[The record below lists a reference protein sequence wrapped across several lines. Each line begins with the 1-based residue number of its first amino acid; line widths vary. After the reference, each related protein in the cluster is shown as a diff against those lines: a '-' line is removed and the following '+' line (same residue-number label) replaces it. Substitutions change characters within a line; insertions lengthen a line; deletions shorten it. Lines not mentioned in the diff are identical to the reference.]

1 MYNCIQLDSIY
12 VAFRFPTKP
21 TAPCSLVPVFLGQ
34 RRPLI
39 DPSIPSSRQPPTIY
53 LLLVVVVVFSKPPNL
68 PILILWILNLH
79 IIMCP
84 NQSTVILFFV
94 SLVHRCLLDK
104 KRFRTPFLTLQNHF
118 ENWTTIGLN
127 FLQHLRPCLIW
138 INQILLPFSFYSS
151 ANLLLSANK
160 TLRFLLQILGSMFN
174 LADLSGKM
182 CSCQPCLALLI
193 PPVFLSPTDFS
204 CIFSP
209 TDFSYFLALLISP
222 VSFFYPLQNLFSNLL
237 IIKTLSNRKLD
248 TMSKGER

>member
-84 NQSTVILFFV
+84 IQSTVILFFV

-118 ENWTTIGLN
+118 EKQPSIGLN
-127 FLQHLRPCLIW
+127 FLEQQQLSHICL
-138 INQILLPFSFYSS
+138 FSSENGWQPS
-151 ANLLLSANK
+151 LLLSGGQI
-160 TLRFLLQILGSMFN
+160 FLPVLWFCSEALIQIGES
-174 LADLSGKM
+174 A
-182 CSCQPCLALLI
+182 PLI
-193 PPVFLSPTDFS
+193 YQCVGARCITDA
-204 CIFSP
+204 I
-209 TDFSYFLALLISP
+209 YFGG
-222 VSFFYPLQNLFSNLL
+222 
-237 IIKTLSNRKLD
+237 R
-248 TMSKGER
+248 GERKGDFYDVFKLNKNISKNG